1 MVGDD
6 LIHYYDE
13 LTVSNHELYNS
24 QERYIYIYIYMRKCT
39 NDCQRPHYRT
49 IIIMTF
55 FLILLYVLYLILNKI
70 TFYILDDIY
79 RASLST
85 KNKEDGIYR
94 AFHFSVTTLVI

>member
-1 MVGDD
+1 
-6 LIHYYDE
+6 
-13 LTVSNHELYNS
+13 
-24 QERYIYIYIYMRKCT
+24 
-39 NDCQRPHYRT
+39 
-49 IIIMTF
+49 MTF
-55 FLILLYVLYLILNKI
+55 FLILLYVLYLILKKI